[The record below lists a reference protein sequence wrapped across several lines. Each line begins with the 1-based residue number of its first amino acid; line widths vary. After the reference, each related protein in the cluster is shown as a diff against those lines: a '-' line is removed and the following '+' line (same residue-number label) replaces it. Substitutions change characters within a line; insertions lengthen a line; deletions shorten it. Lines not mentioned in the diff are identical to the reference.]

1 MLGYSLKWIS
11 DKSMQLFFAVLILLN
26 VMWSQYAMSV
36 SYILVSSISVI
47 LFFYGTKV
55 LTRKWINYSV
65 KYFVK
70 SLFHVALLVRL
81 TWCLFIYFFNIEH
94 YAAPIGSPEDTEFY
108 VAVAKEASQSLL
120 NGSLAFLYVWF
131 DQYNLVFDDVGY
143 PIFLGLQYLITGNI
157 SDIVVPFIFK
167 SILGAYSC
175 VFIYRIAQRHFGES
189 VARIAGIMC
198 AFYMPIIYWCGS
210 MMKEA
215 EMMFLCCWF
224 IERID
229 YVFCSRIL
237 NLKSL
242 FIASLIGLFLFL
254 FRSALGIAAF
264 GAVFISILL
273 ASDKYIKKSNKI
285 MISFLIAV
293 VLFFGIG
300 NKITSEFSG
309 MYNKV
314 LEGGQQ
320 ENMEWRSKRKGGNEF
335 AKYAGAAVFAP
346 LIVTIPFPTLV
357 EANSDQVIQAQL
369 SGGYFI
375 KNITSFFVIFVLF
388 SLLLNKEWRKH
399 TIIIFYLLAYL
410 AVLVVSGYAQSGRF
424 HAPILPFEILFAAY
438 GIAVFPK
445 NKRHWFNYALI
456 FEFVVCI
463 AWNWFKL
470 KGRGMI

>member
-1 MLGYSLKWIS
+1 
-11 DKSMQLFFAVLILLN
+11 
-26 VMWSQYAMSV
+26 MSI
-36 SYILVSSISVI
+36 SYILVSSISVV
-47 LFFYGTKV
+47 LFFYGSNV
-55 LTRKWINYSV
+55 LTKKWANYSI
-65 KYFVK
+65 KYFTK
-70 SLFHVALLVRL
+70 NLFQVALLVRL
-81 TWCLFIYFFNIEH
+81 LWCVFIYFFNIDH
-94 YAAPIGSPEDTEFY
+94 YGAPIGSTSDTVFY
-108 VAVAKEASQSLL
+108 IDEAKEASYSLL
-120 NGSLAFLYVWF
+120 NGSFAFLNIWL
-131 DQYNLVFDDVGY
+131 DQYNLAFDDIGY

-157 SDIVVPFIFK
+157 SDIVIPFIFK

-175 VFIYRIAQRHFGES
+175 VFIYKIAQRHFGELVGRMS
-189 VARIAGIMC
+189 GIMC

-229 YVFCSRIL
+229 AVFCSKIL

-242 FIASLIGLFLFL
+242 LIASLIGLFLFL
-254 FRSALGIAAF
+254 FRSALCIAAF

-285 MISFLIAV
+285 IISFLISV
-293 VLFFGIG
+293 VLFLVIG
-300 NKITSEFSG
+300 NKIINEFSG
-309 MYNKV
+309 MYDKV
-314 LEGGQQ
+314 VGGAQQ
-320 ENMEWRSKRKGGNEF
+320 DNMEWRSERKGGNEL

-357 EANSDQVIQAQL
+357 EANSEQVIQAQL

-375 KNITSFFVIFVLF
+375 KNVTSFFVIFVLF
-388 SLLLNKEWRKH
+388 SLLSNKEWRKH
-399 TIIIFYLLAYL
+399 TLIIFYILAYL
-410 AVLVVSGYAQSGRF
+410 AVLVLSGYAQSGRF
-424 HAPILPFEILFAAY
+424 HAPVLPFEILLAAY
-438 GIAVFPK
+438 GITIFPR

-456 FEFVVCI
+456 FEVVVCL